1 MLDVLTVGN
10 AVLDVF
16 LSIHDENDQIS
27 LDSTSRKLCIPYG
40 EKILVD
46 KCTFMLGG
54 NATNVAVG
62 LRRLGL
68 RCALMAEIGMDEFS
82 AKILNILRKEEVVT
96 DYIKRGEKESS
107 MTIGINFQGER
118 TLFVE
123 HQSREHDFRFA
134 HIETSWIYLTSLG
147 NKWHHVYRNVS
158 DYLASH
164 PEVKLAFNPGSI
176 QYKEGIES
184 FAYLLPQTR
193 VLFVNKEEA
202 IRLVKIDQSIEELLF
217 SLSEM
222 GVKIVV
228 ITDGKNGSYVFS
240 EGKIYHQESIPCKV
254 VERTGAGDAYASGM
268 LAGIIY
274 GKSIPESMKWGAK
287 NAASV
292 IEQIGAQQGLL
303 SLQEM
308 VDKV

>member
-1 MLDVLTVGN
+1 MLDVVTVGN

-16 LSIHDENDQIS
+16 LKLHEDNERIS
-27 LDSTSRKLCIPYG
+27 LDRNSHKLCVPYG
-40 EKILVD
+40 EKIVVD
-46 KCTFMLGG
+46 QCTFMLGG

-68 RCALMAEIGMDEFS
+68 RSALMAEIGMDEFS

-96 DYIKRGEKESS
+96 DYIQRGEKESS

-123 HQSREHDFRFA
+123 HKEREHAFRFA
-134 HIETSWIYLTSLG
+134 NLETSWIYLTSLG
-147 NKWHHVYRNVS
+147 RRWHHVYQNVS
-158 DYLASH
+158 DYLTSYSGT
-164 PEVKLAFNPGSI
+164 KLAFNPGSI
-176 QYKEGIES
+176 QYQEGVES
-184 FAYLLPQTR
+184 FSYLLPQTTI
-193 VLFVNKEEA
+193 LFVNKEEA
-202 IRLVKIDQSIEELLF
+202 LRIVQKDQSVEELLH
-217 SLSEM
+217 SLSEL
-222 GVKIVV
+222 GAKIVV

-240 EGKIYHQESIPCKV
+240 NGRIHYQESIPCRV

-274 GKSIPESMKWGAK
+274 GKSIPESMRWGAK
-287 NAASV
+287 NAAAV

-303 SLQEM
+303 SLQEIAE
-308 VDKV
+308 

>member
-1 MLDVLTVGN
+1 MLDVVTVGN

-16 LSIHDENDQIS
+16 LELHDDNKLIS
-27 LDSTSRKLCIPYG
+27 LDETSHKLCLPYG

-68 RCALMAEIGMDEFS
+68 RSALMAEIGMDEFS
-82 AKILNILRKEEVVT
+82 AKILNILRREEVVT
-96 DYIKRGEKESS
+96 DFIQRGEKESS

-123 HQSREHDFRFA
+123 HKEREHAFRFA
-134 HIETSWIYLTSLG
+134 NIKTSWIYLTSLG
-147 NKWHHVYRNVS
+147 RRWHHVYRNVS
-158 DYLASH
+158 DYLTSYS
-164 PEVKLAFNPGSI
+164 ETKLAFNPGSI
-176 QYKEGIES
+176 QYQEGVES
-184 FAYLLPQTR
+184 FAYLLPQTT

-202 IRLVKIDQSIEELLF
+202 LRIVQKEQSIEELLH
-217 SLSEM
+217 SLSAM

-228 ITDGKNGSYVFS
+228 ITDGKNGSYVLS
-240 EGKIYHQESIPCKV
+240 DGRIYYQESINCRV

-274 GKSIPESMKWGAK
+274 GKSISESMKWGAK

-303 SLQEM
+303 SLQEI
-308 VDKV
+308 VN